1 MMKQNQKGTKA
12 VPKTKEE
19 KVSVEITNSAK
30 SNNKTAKGIL
40 PSAFNNKDPENN
52 LVFLYW

>member
-12 VPKTKEE
+12 VQKTKEE
-19 KVSVEITNSAK
+19 KVSVETTNSAK
-30 SNNKTAKGIL
+30 SNNKTLKGII
-40 PSAFNNKDPENN
+40 PSLFNNKDPENN

>member
-19 KVSVEITNSAK
+19 KVFVEITNSSK
-30 SNNKTAKGIL
+30 SNNKTAKSII
-40 PSAFNNKDPENN
+40 PSALNNKDPENN